1 MAMRRRDI
9 VALRVLTPRGVRIA
23 GVIRILGFSALFF
36 ILFGGFVLLF
46 VVLVFLP
53 LVVCCDGVWLCVR
66 GRLVRVRVSG
76 GDAALAGDVGP
87 LLCQR
92 GGW

>member
-1 MAMRRRDI
+1 MRRRDI
-9 VALRVLTPRGVRIA
+9 VALRVLSPRGVRIA
-23 GVIRILGFSALFF
+23 GVIRILGFSALIF

-66 GRLVRVRVSG
+66 GRLLRVRVSG
-76 GDAALAGDVGP
+76 GDAALADDPG
-87 LLCQR
+87 LSFCT
-92 GGW
+92 GGRS